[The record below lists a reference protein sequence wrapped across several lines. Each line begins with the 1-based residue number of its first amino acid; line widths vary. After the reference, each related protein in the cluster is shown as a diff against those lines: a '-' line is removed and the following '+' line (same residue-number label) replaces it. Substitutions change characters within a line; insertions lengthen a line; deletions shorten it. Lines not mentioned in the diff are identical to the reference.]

1 MRNLFRVTLIT
12 LFVFAGAF
20 AAHAYDINADLKKE
34 KLEASGITP
43 KAVRPSISIQ
53 LFEDRSGANAPGEA
67 ITEMLTTEL
76 VSADKFMIM
85 EREKIVMSTKEQE
98 MAASGLMDMDTA
110 PERGKL
116 KGADFSITGAI
127 TEFRTD
133 SGAGVIPIP
142 GLGGIAIGSHTA
154 TVMLDL
160 RVVNNRTGEV
170 IAAIREKGSSNASV
184 GGLATRY
191 GGFGGGK
198 TGGVLAGATHKVVVR
213 IVNQIISNT
222 LPKMQN
228 VTLENK
234 QAELA
239 PAKSYH
245 VLAID
250 PKFTTAQLDIG
261 AASGARKG
269 QYYSVYRVTGTIRGL
284 KGEVLGEEKT
294 HVAILQIL
302 EVQQAF
308 STAKVLKLGQNRK
321 IQRGDKVQRIN
332 APTDV
337 VVK

>member
-1 MRNLFRVTLIT
+1 MKNFLRVTLVT
-12 LFVFAGAF
+12 LFVLAGAF
-20 AAHAYDINADLKKE
+20 GAYAYDINAEMKKE
-34 KLEASGITP
+34 KMEAAGLSPTTI
-43 KAVRPSISIQ
+43 RPSISIQ

-76 VSADKFMIM
+76 VSADKFKIM
-85 EREKIVMSTKEQE
+85 EREKIIMSTNEQA
-98 MAASGLMDMDTA
+98 MADTGLMDMDTA

-170 IAAIREKGSSNASV
+170 IAAIREKGSSNATV
-184 GGLATRY
+184 GGLATQY

-213 IVNQIISNT
+213 IVDQLT
-222 LPKMQN
+222 TTVLQKMQN
-228 VTLENK
+228 VTIQNK
-234 QAELA
+234 EAELA

-250 PKFTTAQLDIG
+250 SKITVAQLDIG

-294 HVAILQIL
+294 HIAILQIT

-308 STAKVLKLGQNRK
+308 STAKVLKLAQNRK
-321 IQRGDKVQRIN
+321 IQRGDKVQRLN

>member
-1 MRNLFRVTLIT
+1 MRNLLRVTLVT
-12 LFVFAGAF
+12 LFVLVGVF
-20 AAHAYDINADLKKE
+20 AAHAYDINAELKKE
-34 KLEASGITP
+34 KLEAAGLSPTAI
-43 KAVRPSISIQ
+43 RPSISIQ

-76 VSADKFMIM
+76 ISADKFTIM
-85 EREKIVMSTKEQE
+85 EREKIIMATKEQA
-98 MAASGLMDMDTA
+98 MADSGLMDMDTA

-170 IAAIREKGSSNASV
+170 IAAIREKGSSNATV
-184 GGLATRY
+184 GGLATQY

-213 IVNQIISNT
+213 IVNQIISNA

-228 VTLENK
+228 VTVQNK
-234 QAELA
+234 EAELA
-239 PAKSYH
+239 PTKSFH
-245 VLAID
+245 ILAID
-250 PKFTTAQLDIG
+250 SKITTAQLDIG
-261 AASGARKG
+261 ASAGARKG
-269 QYYSVYRVTGTIRGL
+269 QYYSVYRVTGAVRGL
-284 KGEVLGEEKT
+284 NGEILGEERT
-294 HVAILQIL
+294 HIAILQITS
-302 EVQQAF
+302 VQPAF
-308 STAKVLKLGQNRK
+308 STAKVLKLAQNRK
-321 IQRGDKVQRIN
+321 ILRGDKVQRLN